1 MSRNFFGSTYSGKN
15 SQGFHRLFAKSK
27 SGKMHLIACDE
38 IDQKMLFEIE
48 ESSQPLSHN
57 LNY

>member
-1 MSRNFFGSTYSGKN
+1 
-15 SQGFHRLFAKSK
+15 
-27 SGKMHLIACDE
+27 MHLIACDE